1 MRNPWNDV
9 PLEIYESHM
18 SLSDVA
24 QLQALNDI
32 MREQVKA
39 ACPGAESAAVVG
51 VAGGN
56 GLEHCLKR
64 FKLVYGIDVN
74 PDYLKICAQRFGP
87 AVDKKLRL
95 MEIDLSR
102 HEAALPKVDMIIADL
117 LIEYVGTDIFCE
129 KAVTAQAQ
137 YVSCV
142 IQGSDNGQSFVS
154 ESPYQAAFQSIGK
167 LHQDVDEAELTKL
180 MAQCGYNLVY
190 REISDMPNGKRLIRL
205 DYESEADRQKI
216 QAIIQNEDFV

>member
-1 MRNPWNDV
+1 M
-9 PLEIYESHM
+9 
-18 SLSDVA
+18 
-24 QLQALNDI
+24 
-32 MREQVKA
+32 
-39 ACPGAESAAVVG
+39 
-51 VAGGN
+51 
-56 GLEHCLKR
+56 
-64 FKLVYGIDVN
+64 
-74 PDYLKICAQRFGP
+74 
-87 AVDKKLRL
+87 
-95 MEIDLSR
+95 
-102 HEAALPKVDMIIADL
+102 
-117 LIEYVGTDIFCE
+117 
-129 KAVTAQAQ
+129 
-137 YVSCV
+137 SCV